1 MESPM
6 SLPPLER
13 CSACGFVSPSGML
26 FCGRCGSSLSGS
38 SRNVDSEKGA
48 TELAPSERQERRRLT
63 ILFCDLAQSTLM
75 SEQMDVE
82 AFDALLSAYQEKCG
96 EAVRRYDGFVAR
108 YVGDGILVLFGYP
121 IGMENTAS
129 RAVRA
134 ARAILA
140 AMDRL
145 NCADRLGAPMPLAV
159 RIGIATGAVVVGDL
173 VEGVVEHWMV
183 HGLAPNLAARLQGAA
198 GPGQILISEETQR
211 LVADEFE
218 LRDLGELNLKGLSH
232 PHRAFAVIDESQGRV
247 GADVRS
253 RLAGSLTFG
262 RDQEL
267 ALLSAHWA
275 RLAAG
280 SGGIILIRGEPG
292 IGKSRLV
299 QEFVND
305 VRDEPHNSLTFEC
318 SPYHRNTAFYPV
330 ASELRRMLQ
339 IDPETKS
346 SLALASLRVM
356 VEGAGLPR
364 AEAVPLLA
372 EMLVIDIGTAY
383 PRLFLTP
390 ALRRER
396 LLEILAAL
404 LREQSAR
411 RPLLAVIEDYHWA
424 DPSTAETTAELM
436 RQLQD
441 DAVLWVVTQ
450 RPGYPVAWLEALRPT
465 IIDLDRLDQGCS
477 IRLARAVAGGS
488 LLPSPTIQTIAERA
502 DGIPLFVEELTKN
515 AMEAL
520 TGSAAAPTME
530 QSAVPVSLQD
540 SLVARLDRLRHGKPL
555 AQVASVLGRRF
566 YLPLLERVM
575 GARAA
580 QLAPGLQELIEAGLM
595 CHDSADPDYCMF
607 RHALMRDTAYETLL
621 MRVRRRL
628 HRDVGQAISA
638 DFPAL
643 TMTEPEVVAQ
653 HLTLGQQWPEA
664 VDAWLAAGQGALR
677 RLNLT
682 EAIAHFQHGIALL
695 AHLTEGAVRESRE
708 MAMQAG
714 MGAAQILRRGYGAP
728 EVKEAYGRAYELA
741 AKRTDDAR
749 VFPIVWGFWSHKVVC
764 GEHMFGQAAADH
776 LSLIAE
782 TTGDPA
788 LRMLS
793 EAAQG
798 LTRCVRGDF
807 AGCVRH
813 ASQAVALYDPV
824 RDGSLALVYTID
836 PKTMALLFLQ
846 HAAWIQG
853 QSLQADEVDAACRA
867 WADELGLEFMKP
879 YVAIW
884 GGLPLLYAQRY
895 DELLPRLE
903 AGIACARAGRLDHWT
918 NSGERWRGAV
928 LIGQGHV
935 EQGIALLEQQLAS
948 YRGAGNRM
956 SSPYLCALLA
966 HAYCGVGRAARG
978 KALIAEAVLEAASSG
993 EGMHEAE
1000 IRRLQGDILLKQSE
1014 PDKAGAERCYR
1025 EALALAQRQCSH
1037 AWGLRAALSLAEL
1050 LDQLGRRADV
1060 GSFLRPALENVAATH
1075 SAPEV
1080 HRAKALLRAL

>member
-1 MESPM
+1 MSP
-6 SLPPLER
+6 PPLQR
-13 CSACGFVSPSGML
+13 CRACGFVNPSGMS
-26 FCGRCGSSLSGS
+26 FCGRCGSSLSVS
-38 SRNVDSEKGA
+38 SRSGASEKA
-48 TELAPSERQERRRLT
+48 DTELAPFEHQERRRLT
-63 ILFCDLAQSTLM
+63 ILFCDLAQSTVL

-82 AFDALLSAYQEKCG
+82 AFDALLSAYQEACG
-96 EAVRRYDGFVAR
+96 EAVRQYDGFVAR
-108 YVGDGILVLFGYP
+108 YLGDGILVLFGYP
-121 IGMENTAS
+121 MGTENPAS

-134 ARAILA
+134 ARAILVA
-140 AMDRL
+140 IDML
-145 NCADRLGAPMPLAV
+145 NSADRLGAPMPLAV
-159 RIGIATGAVVVGDL
+159 HIGISTGPVVVGDL

-198 GPGQILISEETQR
+198 KPGQILISEETQR

-218 LRDLGELNLKGLSH
+218 LRDLGELDLKGLSH
-232 PHRAFAVIDESQGRV
+232 PHRAFAVIGEYQRRID
-247 GADVRS
+247 ADAPS
-253 RLAGSLTFG
+253 RLAGGVTFG
-262 RDQEL
+262 RGQEL
-267 ALLSAHWA
+267 ALLSTHWE

-280 SGGIILIRGEPG
+280 YSGIILIRGEPG

-299 QEFVND
+299 QEFVTN
-305 VRDEPHNSLTFEC
+305 VRDEPHNRLTFEC
-318 SPYHRNTAFYPV
+318 SPYHRNTAFYPM

-346 SLALASLRVM
+346 SLALASLEAM
-356 VEGAGLPR
+356 VESASLPGAD
-364 AEAVPLLA
+364 AVPLLA
-372 EMLVIDIGTAY
+372 EMLVIDVGTAY
-383 PRLFLTP
+383 PRLILTP
-390 ALRRER
+390 ARRRER
-396 LLEILAAL
+396 LQEILAAF
-404 LREQSAR
+404 LRQQSAP

-424 DPSTAETTAELM
+424 DPSTAETAAELM

-441 DAVLWVVTQ
+441 HAVLWIVTQ
-450 RPGYPVAWLEALRPT
+450 RPGYPVPWLKTLTPT
-465 IIDLDRLDQGCS
+465 VIDLDRLDQSCS

-488 LLPSPTIQTIAERA
+488 LLPSPTILTIAERA

-520 TGSAAAPTME
+520 TGSAATPSLE
-530 QSAVPVSLQD
+530 PSAVPVSLQD

-566 YLPLLERVM
+566 YLPLLMRVI
-575 GARAA
+575 GDRAA

-595 CHDSADPDYCMF
+595 CHEPVDPDYCMF

-621 MRVRRRL
+621 VRVRRRL
-628 HRDVGQAISA
+628 HRDVGQAIASA
-638 DFPAL
+638 FPAL

-653 HLTLGQQWPEA
+653 HLTLGEQWPEA
-664 VDAWLAAGQGALR
+664 VNAWLAAGQGALR
-677 RLNLT
+677 RLNLA
-682 EAIAHFQHGIALL
+682 EAIAHFQHGIALIP
-695 AHLTEGAVRESRE
+695 HLTEGAVRESHE
-708 MAMQAG
+708 MALQAG
-714 MGAAQILRRGYGAP
+714 MGATQILRRGYGAP

-764 GEHMFGQAAADH
+764 GEHVFGQAAADQ
-776 LSLIAE
+776 LSLIAD

-793 EAAQG
+793 EAAQA

-813 ASQAVALYDPV
+813 ASQALALYDPV
-824 RDGSLALVYTID
+824 RDRSLALVYTID
-836 PKTMALLFLQ
+836 PKAMALLFLQ

-853 QSLQADEVDAACRA
+853 QSLRADEVDAACQV
-867 WADELGLEFMKP
+867 WDEELDLEFMKP
-879 YVAIW
+879 YVKIW
-884 GGLPLLYAQRY
+884 GGVPLLYAQRY

-903 AGIACARAGRLDHWT
+903 TAIASARAGRLDHWT
-918 NSGERWRGAV
+918 NSGERWRGAA
-928 LIGQGHV
+928 LIGRGHI

-966 HAYCGVGRAARG
+966 HAYCRVGRAARG

-1000 IRRLQGDILLKQSE
+1000 IRRLEGDILLKQSE
-1014 PDKAGAERCYR
+1014 PDTAGAERCYR
-1025 EALALAQRQCSH
+1025 EALALAQRQGSH
-1037 AWGLRAALSLAEL
+1037 AWGLRTAASLAEL
-1050 LDQLGRRADV
+1050 LDRLGRRAEAA
-1060 GSFLRPALENVAATH
+1060 SLLRPALETVAATH
-1075 SAPEV
+1075 RAPDV
-1080 HRAKALLRAL
+1080 DRAKTLLRAL